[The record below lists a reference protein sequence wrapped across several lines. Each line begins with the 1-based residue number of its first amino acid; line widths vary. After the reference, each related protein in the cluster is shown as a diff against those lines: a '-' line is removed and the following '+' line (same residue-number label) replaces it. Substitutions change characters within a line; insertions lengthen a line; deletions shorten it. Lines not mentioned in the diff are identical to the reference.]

1 MTSLLQRERLD
12 FLLDRLAKDEP
23 LPLGLDQKND
33 EPLPPVSTKKND
45 WLSSERWLWIKRWLS
60 SNWLSSKHWL
70 SSSWLSS
77 SWLSSERWP
86 SIKRW
91 LSSSWLSS
99 KHWLSSGWLSSS
111 WLSSDRWLS
120 IKRLSLGKRSSR
132 ALIPYLITSSYLIPF
147 CIGVAATL
155 AWKSYG
161 TPSTDK
167 QLKAMSVD
175 LAAIRQSVGQ
185 LTAKVQQMAG
195 DIDAQW
201 AILRRVS
208 APPPPAPPAPRHVN

>member
-12 FLLDRLAKDEP
+12 FLLDRLAKDKP
-23 LPLGLDQKND
+23 LPLGLNQKND

-45 WLSSERWLWIKRWLS
+45 WLSTVRWLWIKRWLS

-77 SWLSSERWP
+77 ERWL

-91 LSSSWLSS
+91 LS
-99 KHWLSSGWLSSS
+99 K
-111 WLSSDRWLS
+111 RWLS

-132 ALIPYLITSSYLIPF
+132 ALIPYLITSSYLIPL

-161 TPSTDK
+161 TPST
-167 QLKAMSVD
+167 
-175 LAAIRQSVGQ
+175 
-185 LTAKVQQMAG
+185 
-195 DIDAQW
+195 
-201 AILRRVS
+201 
-208 APPPPAPPAPRHVN
+208 

>member
-77 SWLSSERWP
+77 SWLSS
-86 SIKRW
+86 
-91 LSSSWLSS
+91 
-99 KHWLSSGWLSSS
+99 
-111 WLSSDRWLS
+111 DRWLS

-155 AWKSYG
+155 AW
-161 TPSTDK
+161 
-167 QLKAMSVD
+167 
-175 LAAIRQSVGQ
+175 
-185 LTAKVQQMAG
+185 
-195 DIDAQW
+195 
-201 AILRRVS
+201 
-208 APPPPAPPAPRHVN
+208 